1 MLVVVKALT
10 KRLQLQGVAP
20 RQALS
25 VNLQRVVDIDDLCA
39 NTLGVL
45 LGFVLLQLLE
55 RTSLKKLIIKLS
67 LAN

>member
-1 MLVVVKALT
+1 MA
-10 KRLQLQGVAP
+10 
-20 RQALS
+20 